1 MEENKLPLEEEV
13 PNLSTD
19 EAPVEVDA
27 AESKETIKIELQQ
40 KIKELEDKNLRLL
53 AEFQN
58 FKRRT
63 EEGKLVLK
71 QTAGKEIILALLDV
85 MDDCERA
92 ENQIKKSEAKESNE
106 GTLLVFNKLRN
117 LLQQKGVQA
126 MESLNTEFDPEKHE
140 AISIVDAPEE
150 MSGKIIEV
158 LQKGYYLNEKLIRFA
173 KVVVGK

>member
-19 EAPVEVDA
+19 ETPNTVDT
-27 AESKETIKIELQQ
+27 ETIESI
-40 KIKELEDKNLRLL
+40 KIKMQEENDELKDKYVRLL
-53 AEFQN
+53 AEFDN

-63 EEGKLVLK
+63 AKERIELH
-71 QTAGKEIILALLDV
+71 QTAGKEMIIALLDL
-85 MDDCERA
+85 MDDCDRA
-92 ENQIKKSEAKESNE
+92 ENQILKSEAKETNE

-117 LLQQKGVQA
+117 FLQQKGVQE
-126 MESLNTEFDPEKHE
+126 MECLHTEFDPEKHE
-140 AISIVDAPEE
+140 AISIVDSPEE
-150 MSGKIIEV
+150 MKGKVIEV

>member
-19 EAPVEVDA
+19 EAPNAIDA
-27 AESKETIKIELQQ
+27 ETIDSIKSKMQQEIDEL
-40 KIKELEDKNLRLL
+40 KDKNLRLL

-58 FKRRT
+58 FKRRSA
-63 EEGKLVLK
+63 EERLVLH
-71 QTAGKEIILALLDV
+71 QTAGKEIIVALLDV
-85 MDDCERA
+85 MDDCDRA

-126 MESLNTEFDPEKHE
+126 MESLNTEFDAEKHE
-140 AISIVDAPEE
+140 AISIVNAPEE
-150 MSGKIIEV
+150 MSGKIIDE

-173 KVVVGK
+173 KVIVGK

>member
-1 MEENKLPLEEEV
+1 MEQNKLPLEEEL

-19 EAPVEVDA
+19 EAPITEEAD
-27 AESKETIKIELQQ
+27 SIDSIKNKMQE
-40 KIKELEDKNLRLL
+40 ENDKLRDKYVRLL
-53 AEFQN
+53 AEFDN

-63 EEGKLVLK
+63 AKERIELQ
-71 QTAGKEIILALLDV
+71 QTAGKEMIIALLDV
-85 MDDCERA
+85 MDDCDRA
-92 ENQIKKSEAKESNE
+92 ENQILNSESKDSNE

-126 MESLNTEFDPEKHE
+126 MESLDTEFDPEKHE
-140 AISIVDAPEE
+140 AISIVDTPDE
-150 MSGKIIEV
+150 MKGKVIDV

>member
-19 EAPVEVDA
+19 EAPITEEAD
-27 AESKETIKIELQQ
+27 SIDSIKNKMQEENDELR
-40 KIKELEDKNLRLL
+40 DKYVRLL
-53 AEFQN
+53 AEFDN

-63 EEGKLVLK
+63 AKERIELQ
-71 QTAGKEIILALLDV
+71 QTAGKEMIIALLDV
-85 MDDCERA
+85 MDDCDRA

-150 MSGKIIEV
+150 MSGKIIDE

-173 KVVVGK
+173 KVIVGK

>member
-19 EAPVEVDA
+19 EAPITEDT
-27 AESKETIKIELQQ
+27 ETIESI
-40 KIKELEDKNLRLL
+40 KIKMQEENDELKDKYVRLL
-53 AEFQN
+53 ADLDN

-63 EEGKLVLK
+63 AKERIELH
-71 QTAGKEIILALLDV
+71 QTAGKEMIISLLDI
-85 MDDCERA
+85 MDDCDRA
-92 ENQIKKSEAKESNE
+92 ENQIRKSEAKETND

-117 LLQQKGVQA
+117 WLQQKGVQE
-126 MESLNTEFDPEKHE
+126 MESLNTDFDPEKHE

-150 MSGKIIEV
+150 MKGKVIDV

>member
-19 EAPVEVDA
+19 EAPITEDT
-27 AESKETIKIELQQ
+27 ETIESI
-40 KIKELEDKNLRLL
+40 KIKMQEENDELKDKYVRLL
-53 AEFQN
+53 ADLDN

-63 EEGKLVLK
+63 AKERIELH
-71 QTAGKEIILALLDV
+71 QTAGKEMIISLLDI
-85 MDDCERA
+85 MDDCDRA
-92 ENQIKKSEAKESNE
+92 ENQIRKSEAKDAND

-117 LLQQKGVQA
+117 WLQQKGVQE
-126 MESLNTEFDPEKHE
+126 MESLNTDFDPEKHE

-150 MSGKIIEV
+150 MKGKVIDV

>member
-1 MEENKLPLEEEV
+1 MEQNKLPLEEEL

-19 EAPVEVDA
+19 EAPITEEAD
-27 AESKETIKIELQQ
+27 SIDSIKNKMQEENNELR
-40 KIKELEDKNLRLL
+40 DKYVRLL
-53 AEFQN
+53 AEFDN

-63 EEGKLVLK
+63 AKERIELQ
-71 QTAGKEIILALLDV
+71 QTAGKEMIIALLDV
-85 MDDCERA
+85 MDDCDRA
-92 ENQIKKSEAKESNE
+92 ENQILNSESKDSNE

-126 MESLNTEFDPEKHE
+126 MESLDTEFDPEKHE
-140 AISIVDAPEE
+140 AISIVDTPDE
-150 MSGKIIEV
+150 MKGKVIDV

>member
-1 MEENKLPLEEEV
+1 MEQNKLPLEEEL

-19 EAPVEVDA
+19 EAPITEEADSIDSIKNKMQEENDA
-27 AESKETIKIELQQ
+27 LR
-40 KIKELEDKNLRLL
+40 DKYVRLL
-53 AEFQN
+53 AEFDN

-63 EEGKLVLK
+63 AKERIELQ
-71 QTAGKEIILALLDV
+71 QTAGKEMIIALLDV
-85 MDDCERA
+85 MDDCDRA
-92 ENQIKKSEAKESNE
+92 ENQILNSESKDSNE

-126 MESLNTEFDPEKHE
+126 MESLDTEFDPEKHE
-140 AISIVDAPEE
+140 AISIVDTPDE
-150 MSGKIIEV
+150 MKGKVIDV

>member
-19 EAPVEVDA
+19 EAPIALDA
-27 AESKETIKIELQQ
+27 ETIESVKSKMQQEIDEL
-40 KIKELEDKNLRLL
+40 KDKNLRLL

-58 FKRRT
+58 FKRRSA
-63 EEGKLVLK
+63 EERLVLH
-71 QTAGKEIILALLDV
+71 QTAGKDIIIPLLDV
-85 MDDCERA
+85 MDDCDRA
-92 ENQIKKSEAKESNE
+92 ENQIKKSEATESNE

-126 MESLNTEFDPEKHE
+126 MESLNTDFDPEKHE
-140 AISIVDAPEE
+140 AISIVDAPEQ
-150 MSGKIIEV
+150 MSGKIIDE

-173 KVVVGK
+173 KVIVGK